1 MITCAGPDDSSHEGL
16 GVDDGRNCRFK
27 RISLFGN
34 VPEGLPKIAQAFKP
48 GTSVEAGN
56 KSRRDG
62 RKRAVVESCTKT
74 ELLPAASLPTSDP

>member
-34 VPEGLPKIAQAFKP
+34 VPQGLPKIAQAFKP
-48 GTSVEAGN
+48 GTSCSSN
-56 KSRRDG
+56 I
-62 RKRAVVESCTKT
+62 
-74 ELLPAASLPTSDP
+74 